1 MSKDLE
7 NIPKADMLMGSMRSM
22 GYSFESA
29 VADVIDN
36 SISAN
41 CSVVKVLFPTNPLQK
56 SCVGILDDGEGMD
69 DEVLFEAMRYGSSAN
84 EEVRSETDLGR
95 FGLGMKSASL
105 SQCKVLT
112 VVSIKNSQ
120 LSAYTWDYNY
130 IRDRKEWV
138 VKKHNNDEI
147 KRFPYIEQLLDL
159 SNGTLVLWRDF
170 DVLSKSS
177 DGQVY
182 ETLNN
187 LKDVVAQYIA
197 LIYHRYL
204 SLPANS
210 RITMYVNNQK
220 IKAQDPFLES
230 NHKTTTK
237 KERTIAINDSF
248 GIERQIRIKPI
259 NKGEAGIVEWLS
271 SINRSFERWHVYMS
285 DKLSDKEY
293 AEGKALDMLQID
305 ESQIHVESALHLS
318 VSMRSFR
325 AEKVSLFVHQLLNL
339 QKEEASSTLRELTNY
354 PIVLTRSLD
363 KAKQWLKSHARGSE
377 RYGLLAS
384 SKAERLKAISIN
396 VRYQP
401 DFVHWFLEEDTD
413 IRSSNALEDTLTEF
427 KVQGLEIDWAC
438 VAWDADLRLNDD
450 HTKWQHYQLRSGT
463 KWQNINKPINR
474 EYQINA
480 YRVLLTRARQGMV
493 LVVPNGDYGVPPDE
507 TRKPEWYDGIY
518 NYLKDIGIK
527 EI

>member
-36 SISAN
+36 SISAS

-105 SQCKVLT
+105 SQCRVLT
-112 VVSIKNSQ
+112 VVSIKDSQ

-138 VKKHNNDEI
+138 VKKHNDDEI
-147 KRFPYIEQLLDL
+147 KCFPYIEQLLEY

-187 LKDVVAQYIA
+187 LKNVVAEYIA
-197 LIYHRYL
+197 LIYHRHL
-204 SLPANS
+204 SLPAKS
-210 RITMYVNNQK
+210 KITMYVNNHK

-230 NHKTTTK
+230 NPKTTTK
-237 KERTIAINDSF
+237 KERTIAINDTF
-248 GIERQIRIKPI
+248 GIERQIRIKPFI
-259 NKGEAGIVEWLS
+259 LPYSTDLSENDKKLIGGIENLRSKQGFYVYRN
-271 SINRSFERWHVYMS
+271 NRLIIWGTWFGM
-285 DKLSDKEY
+285 KP
-293 AEGKALDMLQID
+293 
-305 ESQIHVESALHLS
+305 
-318 VSMRSFR
+318 R
-325 AEKVSLFVHQLLNL
+325 AELTKNARIRVDIPNTLDDIWSIDIKKQSATIPKRIQNQLKN
-339 QKEEASSTLRELTNY
+339 T
-354 PIVLTRSLD
+354 V
-363 KAKQWLKSHARGSE
+363 
-377 RYGLLAS
+377 
-384 SKAERLKAISIN
+384 
-396 VRYQP
+396 
-401 DFVHWFLEEDTD
+401 TD
-413 IRSSNALEDTLTEF
+413 ALEISVRKQTHRGRRN
-427 KVQGLEIDWAC
+427 KIDDKIDYI
-438 VAWDADLRLNDD
+438 WDRMEGRDQNYY
-450 HTKWQHYQLRSGT
+450 YQ
-463 KWQNINKPINR
+463 INR
-474 EYQINA
+474 ESKLYRFVKEKLSEEDFSYFEMFVGEIEKNIPIQQMYIDKSNESIEIEEADDRLDDVYQ
-480 YRVLLTRARQGMV
+480 L
-493 LVVPNGDYGVPPDE
+493 GVTLIE
-507 TRKPEWYDGIY
+507 SIRKISDKDVCEIVEDLMKSEPFC
-518 NYLKDIGIK
+518 NYSEIKEKLLKDYENGT
-527 EI
+527 E

>member
-36 SISAN
+36 SISTN

-105 SQCKVLT
+105 SQCRVLT
-112 VVSIKNSQ
+112 VVSIKDSQ

-138 VKKHNNDEI
+138 VKKHNDDEI
-147 KRFPYIEQLLDL
+147 KCFPYIEQLLEY

-187 LKDVVAQYIA
+187 LKNVVAEYIA

-204 SLPANS
+204 SLPAKS
-210 RITMYVNNQK
+210 KITMYVNNHK

-230 NHKTTTK
+230 NPKTTTK
-237 KERTIAINDSF
+237 KERTIAINDTF
-248 GIERQIRIKPI
+248 GIERQIRIKPFI
-259 NKGEAGIVEWLS
+259 LPYSTDLSENDKKLIGGIENLRSKQGFYVYRN
-271 SINRSFERWHVYMS
+271 NRLIIWGTWFGM
-285 DKLSDKEY
+285 KP
-293 AEGKALDMLQID
+293 
-305 ESQIHVESALHLS
+305 
-318 VSMRSFR
+318 R
-325 AEKVSLFVHQLLNL
+325 AELTKNARIRVDIPNTLDDIWSIDIKKQSATIPKRIQNQLKN
-339 QKEEASSTLRELTNY
+339 T
-354 PIVLTRSLD
+354 V
-363 KAKQWLKSHARGSE
+363 
-377 RYGLLAS
+377 
-384 SKAERLKAISIN
+384 
-396 VRYQP
+396 
-401 DFVHWFLEEDTD
+401 TD
-413 IRSSNALEDTLTEF
+413 ALEISVRKQTHRGRRN
-427 KVQGLEIDWAC
+427 KIDDKIDYI
-438 VAWDADLRLNDD
+438 WDRMEGRDQNYY
-450 HTKWQHYQLRSGT
+450 YQ
-463 KWQNINKPINR
+463 INR
-474 EYQINA
+474 ESKLYRFVKEKLSEEDFSYFEMFVGEIEKNIPIQQMYIDKSNESIEIEEADDRLDDVYQ
-480 YRVLLTRARQGMV
+480 L
-493 LVVPNGDYGVPPDE
+493 GVTLIE
-507 TRKPEWYDGIY
+507 SIRKISDKDVCEIVEDLMKSEPFC
-518 NYLKDIGIK
+518 NYSEIKEKLLKDYENGT
-527 EI
+527 E